1 MIVLD
6 EATSALDPATELHI
20 DDSIRKRGCTA
31 VVIAHRLSTIRDA
44 DEIIV
49 MERGKIV
56 QRGTHDE
63 MRAIEGPYQDLI
75 GH

>member
-1 MIVLD
+1 
-6 EATSALDPATELHI
+6 
-20 DDSIRKRGCTA
+20 
-31 VVIAHRLSTIRDA
+31 
-44 DEIIV
+44 

-63 MRAIEGPYQDLI
+63 MKDAEGPYRHLMS

>member
-1 MIVLD
+1 
-6 EATSALDPATELHI
+6 
-20 DDSIRKRGCTA
+20 
-31 VVIAHRLSTIRDA
+31 
-44 DEIIV
+44 

-63 MRAIEGPYQDLI
+63 MKNAEGPYQHLMS